1 MLVLS
6 REQVKSFLSV
16 EDCVRELERAFKMFA
31 DGQAMVSTTR
41 IFRQFGEGNAWI
53 YAIAGAITPLNR
65 SIVKALPI
73 NWDNPRER
81 KLPHMY
87 GIILLCEQTSGV
99 PLSIMDATYITN
111 LRTGVLAA
119 LGAKHLA
126 KNNPESLA
134 IIGTG
139 EIAKSATLALSAQ
152 YPHLKSIRVYSRS
165 NANRK
170 RFVDDLSRQASAPIS
185 PAGSPEE
192 ATGEADIVVT
202 ATSAQ
207 GPVFKASMVEEG
219 MYIHSMGSRQEVE
232 PSVLRRAKVIVEG
245 KEECKTHGK
254 WGEALKAGTVKEDDF
269 YAELVDIIGGSKK
282 GRTSE
287 SETFF
292 LDSVGLP
299 IEDAILASRVYDYAL
314 RRGIGT
320 KVELYDGLT
329 E

>member
-1 MLVLS
+1 MLILS
-6 REQVKSFLSV
+6 REQVMSFLSV
-16 EDCVRELERAFKMFA
+16 ETCIQELERVFKMFA
-31 DGQAMVSTTR
+31 KGEALVSTTR
-41 IFRQFGEGNAWI
+41 IFRQFGEGNAWM
-53 YAIAGAITPLNR
+53 YAIAGAVSPLNR

-119 LGAKHLA
+119 LGAKYLA
-126 KNNPESLA
+126 KKNPESLGV
-134 IIGTG
+134 IGTG

-152 YPHLKSIRVYSRS
+152 FPNLKSIRVHSRS
-165 NANRK
+165 STNRE
-170 RFVDDLSRQASAPIS
+170 RFVDNVSRLVGAPINAS
-185 PAGSPEE
+185 GSPED
-192 ATGEADIVVT
+192 ATRGADIVVT
-202 ATSAQ
+202 ATSAR
-207 GPVFKASMVEEG
+207 GPVLKASMVEEG
-219 MYIHSMGSRQEVE
+219 MYVHSMGSRQEVE
-232 PSVLRRAKVIVEG
+232 PSVLQRAKVVAEG

-254 WGEALKAGTVKEDDF
+254 WGEALKAGAVKEDAL
-269 YAELVDIIGGSKK
+269 YAELVEIIGGTKK
-282 GRTSE
+282 GRTTD

-299 IEDAILASRVYDYAL
+299 IEDTILASRVYDDAL
-314 RRGIGT
+314 RSGVGT
-320 KVELYDGLT
+320 NLELYDGLT